1 MEITYR
7 KVGELV
13 PYVNN
18 ARTHSDEQVAQI
30 CASIREYGWTNPVLI
45 DENGMIIAGHG
56 RVMAAQR
63 MKMDEVPCIVLSGLT
78 EAQKKDYVIADNK
91 MALNA
96 GWDDEKL
103 KLELENL
110 KELDFNLELTGFDS
124 DELDQLL
131 SLDDIDDLPE
141 DIDEIPEPPREAK
154 SKLGDIY
161 KLGEHTL
168 MCGDST
174 KEEDVSKIMGGE
186 FADMFFCDPP
196 YGMKKE
202 NDGIENDNLNFDDL
216 LEFNKKWIKLSFEY
230 LKKVGSWY
238 CWGIDEPLMDIYSE
252 ILRPMKKL
260 HGQDKLTFRNLITWD
275 KGNGQGQLSPLHR
288 KYAVA
293 DEKCLFVMMGR
304 QTYGE
309 TIDDYWDGFEPL
321 RQKLENEKKKT
332 GLSTQELCKLVKN
345 SSLNHWWSKSQW
357 FFPNEEAYKA
367 LQNALRNKEYDGF
380 HQEYDELRQEYD
392 ELRQEWY
399 KTRAY
404 FDNTHDNMNDVWH
417 FNRVVTGVEGN
428 EDQWFATIKPIALC
442 SRAIKSS
449 SREGDLVVDLFGGSG
464 STLIACEQLKR
475 RCKMMELDPINCD
488 NIIERWERFTGRKA
502 VKVNG

>member
-63 MKMDEVPCIVLSGLT
+63 MKMEQVPCIVLSGLT
-78 EAQKKDYVIADNK
+78 EAQKKAYVIADNK

-110 KELDFNLELTGFDS
+110 KELDFDLELTGFDS

-131 SLDDIDDLPE
+131 SIDDIDKLPE
-141 DIDEIPEPPREAK
+141 DIDDVPEPPKEAK

-161 KLGEHTL
+161 KLGNHRL

-174 KEEDVSKIMGGE
+174 KLEDIEKLMDGNK
-186 FADMFFCDPP
+186 ADMVFTDPP
-196 YGMKKE
+196 YGYNYQSNKRKKTKKFDVLV
-202 NDGIENDNLNFDDL
+202 NDDKILDFMMPIKTVNNGFIFVCTAWKVLD
-216 LEFNKKWIKLSFEY
+216 KWIPLFKKYYNLSNMIIWNKMGGGIGD
-230 LKKVGSWY
+230 LKHTFY
-238 CWGIDEPLMDIYSE
+238 TDYE
-252 ILRPMKKL
+252 I
-260 HGQDKLTFRNLITWD
+260 I
-275 KGNGQGQLSPLHR
+275 
-288 KYAVA
+288 
-293 DEKCLFVMMGR
+293 
-304 QTYGE
+304 
-309 TIDDYWDGFEPL
+309 
-321 RQKLENEKKKT
+321 
-332 GLSTQELCKLVKN
+332 
-345 SSLNHWWSKSQW
+345 
-357 FFPNEEAYKA
+357 
-367 LQNALRNKEYDGF
+367 
-380 HQEYDELRQEYD
+380 
-392 ELRQEWY
+392 
-399 KTRAY
+399 
-404 FDNTHDNMNDVWH
+404 
-417 FNRVVTGVEGN
+417 
-428 EDQWFATIKPIALC
+428 LC
-442 SRAIKSS
+442 SNNNREIIGKRIGSVWNIKKDNVNDYVHATQKPVELSALAIKNTSH
-449 SREGDLVVDLFGGSG
+449 EKDIVLDAFGGSG

-475 RCKMMELDPINCD
+475 KCFMMEFDPVYCD
-488 NIIERWERFTGRKA
+488 VIIERWEKFTGRKA